1 MRLDREEKG
10 VKEEGERKG
19 ERERRTEGE
28 TAKEEGRG
36 RGGLRTSPPPP
47 REPRGLPR
55 WPERPAAV
63 PFGQGPR
70 TPDR

>member
-47 REPRGLPR
+47 G
-55 WPERPAAV
+55 AAWAAPV
-63 PFGQGPR
+63 A
-70 TPDR
+70 